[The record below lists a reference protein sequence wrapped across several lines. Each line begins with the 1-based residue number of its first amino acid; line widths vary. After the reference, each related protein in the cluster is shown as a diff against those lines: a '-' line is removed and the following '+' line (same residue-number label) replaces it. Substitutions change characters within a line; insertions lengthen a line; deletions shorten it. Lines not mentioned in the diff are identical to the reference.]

1 MHDGDRGDGG
11 TVTDEVEGQEA
22 LSGLFERQRTELL
35 REISRAVSAPRP
47 DLVRL
52 PQNEELS
59 DEEWNAEL
67 LTANSDRLLGYLRD
81 IQTAYE
87 SRVWFSRPAM
97 DAKTEVTRER
107 KVRLAGLGDFCLE
120 VADALEESLTKDL
133 RDLGYRD
140 KADRF
145 GLGFAPSR
153 RGFLRR

>member
-1 MHDGDRGDGG
+1 M
-11 TVTDEVEGQEA
+11 TDELESQEA
-22 LSGLFERQRTELL
+22 LSGLFEAQRTDLL

-52 PQNEELS
+52 PQTEELT
-59 DEEWNAEL
+59 DEEWNDEL

-81 IQTAYE
+81 IRTAYE
-87 SRVWFSRPAM
+87 SRVWFNRPAV

-107 KVRLAGLGDFCLE
+107 KARLAALGDFCLE

-140 KADRF
+140 GGDRF
-145 GLGFAPSR
+145 GLGSAAPAK